1 MPIDKLSLLINNNQ
15 RMAQLGCSAVLAEA
29 PRLMPS
35 QGVVQ
40 HPCTIYIRQKQ
51 SVGLEW

>member
-15 RMAQLGCSAVLAEA
+15 RMAHLGCNAVLAEA

-35 QGVVQ
+35 QGVVRASLR
-40 HPCTIYIRQKQ
+40 HPHPPKQ
-51 SVGLEW
+51 AVGLE